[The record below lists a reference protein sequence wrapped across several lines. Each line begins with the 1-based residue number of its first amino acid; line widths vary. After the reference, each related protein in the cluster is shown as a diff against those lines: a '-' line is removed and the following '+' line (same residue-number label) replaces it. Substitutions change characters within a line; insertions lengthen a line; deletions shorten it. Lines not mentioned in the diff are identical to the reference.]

1 MKNKRLNIQ
10 RLIFEFISFSF
21 AVLIAL
27 LVDQWREDH
36 NNDKLAEKAIYN
48 IKQELQENKE
58 AMDILIPSHKSILSQ
73 IDSIIGRKEK
83 NISTVDSII
92 SIDVTLISS
101 SAWEMAEITNAIF
114 YLDFDDAN
122 KMAKVY
128 NLQSYYESI
137 IKQFILKNSY
147 SYQSDQDLEFLRN
160 NKQFLE
166 TIIPLEEDLQNY
178 FNLLLKHVLMEE
190 IEE

>member
-1 MKNKRLNIQ
+1 MKNNKLNLQ
-10 RLIFEFISFSF
+10 RLIFEFISVSF

-27 LVDQWREDH
+27 LVNQWREEY
-36 NNDKLAEKAIYN
+36 NNGKLAEKAIYN
-48 IKQELQENKE
+48 IKQELQENKDVM
-58 AMDILIPSHKSILSQ
+58 AILIPSHKSTLSH
-73 IDSIIGRKEK
+73 IDSIIGREEK
-83 NISTVDSII
+83 NISTVDSNIL
-92 SIDVTLISS
+92 IDVTLISS

-137 IKQFILKNSY
+137 IKQFILKNSF

-166 TIIPLEEDLQNY
+166 TIIPLEENLQNY
-178 FNLLLKHVLMEE
+178 FNLLLKNVLVEE
-190 IEE
+190 IKE

>member
-10 RLIFEFISFSF
+10 RLIFEFISVSF

-27 LVDQWREDH
+27 LVNQWREEY
-36 NNDKLAEKAIYN
+36 NNGKLAEKAIYN
-48 IKQELQENKE
+48 IKQELQENKDVM
-58 AMDILIPSHKSILSQ
+58 AILIPSHKSTLSH
-73 IDSIIGRKEK
+73 IDSIIGREEK
-83 NISTVDSII
+83 NISTVDSNIL
-92 SIDVTLISS
+92 IDVTLISS

-137 IKQFILKNSY
+137 IKQFILKNSF

-166 TIIPLEEDLQNY
+166 TIIPLEENLQNY
-178 FNLLLKHVLMEE
+178 FNLLLKNVLVEE
-190 IEE
+190 IKE

>member
-1 MKNKRLNIQ
+1 
-10 RLIFEFISFSF
+10 
-21 AVLIAL
+21 
-27 LVDQWREDH
+27 
-36 NNDKLAEKAIYN
+36 
-48 IKQELQENKE
+48 
-58 AMDILIPSHKSILSQ
+58 
-73 IDSIIGRKEK
+73 
-83 NISTVDSII
+83 
-92 SIDVTLISS
+92 
-101 SAWEMAEITNAIF
+101 MAEITNAIF

-137 IKQFILKNSY
+137 LKQYILKNSY

-178 FNLLLKHVLMEE
+178 FNLLLKNALVEE
-190 IEE
+190 IKE

>member
-1 MKNKRLNIQ
+1 MENKRLNFQ
-10 RLIFEFISFSF
+10 RLAFEFISVSF

-27 LVDQWREDH
+27 LVNQWREDH
-36 NNDKLAEKAIYN
+36 NNGKLAEKAIYN
-48 IKQELQENKE
+48 IRQELQENKE
-58 AMDILIPSHKSILSQ
+58 VMDILIPSHKSILSH
-73 IDSIIGRKEK
+73 IDSIIGRKE
-83 NISTVDSII
+83 NYNSTVDSII
-92 SIDVTLISS
+92 SIDVALISS

-114 YLDFDDAN
+114 YLNFDDAN

-147 SYQSDQDLEFLRN
+147 SYHSDQDLEFLRN

-178 FNLLLKHVLMEE
+178 FNLLLKNVLVEE
-190 IEE
+190 IKE

>member
-1 MKNKRLNIQ
+1 MKSKKLNLQ
-10 RLIFEFISFSF
+10 RLIFEFISVSF

-27 LVDQWREDH
+27 LVNQWREDY
-36 NNDKLAEKAIYN
+36 NNNKLAEMAIYN
-48 IKQELQENKE
+48 IKQEIQENKDV
-58 AMDILIPSHKSILSQ
+58 MDILIPSHKSILSK
-73 IDSIIGRKEK
+73 IDSIIVRKEK
-83 NISTVDSII
+83 YNSIVDSNISIN
-92 SIDVTLISS
+92 VTLISS

-147 SYQSDQDLEFLRN
+147 SYHSNQDLEFINN

-178 FNLLLKHVLMEE
+178 FNLLLKNVLVEE
-190 IEE
+190 TEK

>member
-1 MKNKRLNIQ
+1 MKNKRFNIK
-10 RLIFEFISFSF
+10 RLISEFISVSF

-27 LVDQWREDH
+27 LVNQWREDH
-36 NNDKLAEKAIYN
+36 NNGKLAEKAIYN
-48 IKQELQENKE
+48 IKQELQENKD
-58 AMDILIPSHKSILSQ
+58 AMAVLIPSHKSILSQ

-83 NISTVDSII
+83 NISTLDSNI

-178 FNLLLKHVLMEE
+178 FNLLLKNVLVEE
-190 IEE
+190 INE

>member
-1 MKNKRLNIQ
+1 MKSKKSNLQ
-10 RLIFEFISFSF
+10 RLIFEFISVSF
-21 AVLIAL
+21 AVLVAL
-27 LVDQWREDH
+27 LVNQWREDH
-36 NNDKLAEKAIYN
+36 NNNNLAEKAIYN
-48 IKQELQENKE
+48 IKQEIQENKDV
-58 AMDILIPSHKSILSQ
+58 MDILIPSHKSILSN
-73 IDSIIGRKEK
+73 IDSMIVRKEK
-83 NISTVDSII
+83 YNSTVDSSI
-92 SIDVTLISS
+92 SINVTLISS

-128 NLQSYYESI
+128 KLQSYYESI

-147 SYQSDQDLEFLRN
+147 SYHSNQDLEFINN

-178 FNLLLKHVLMEE
+178 FNLLLKNVLVEE
-190 IEE
+190 TEK

>member
-1 MKNKRLNIQ
+1 MKSNRLNFQ
-10 RLIFEFISFSF
+10 RLISEFISVSF

-27 LVDQWREDH
+27 LVNQWRADY
-36 NNDKLAEKAIYN
+36 NNSKLAEKAIYN
-48 IKQELQENKE
+48 IKQELQENKD
-58 AMDILIPSHKSILSQ
+58 AMAILIPSHKSILSQ
-73 IDSIIGRKEK
+73 IDSIIGRQEK
-83 NISTVDSII
+83 YNSTLGSTI

-101 SAWEMAEITNAIF
+101 SAWEMAEITNAVF

-137 IKQFILKNSY
+137 IKQFILKNAY
-147 SYQSDQDLEFLRN
+147 NYQSDQDLEFLKN

-166 TIIPLEEDLQNY
+166 TIIPLEEDLHNY
-178 FNLLLKHVLMEE
+178 FNLLLENVLVEE
-190 IEE
+190 IKK

>member
-1 MKNKRLNIQ
+1 M
-10 RLIFEFISFSF
+10 
-21 AVLIAL
+21 LIAL
-27 LVDQWREDH
+27 LVNQWREDH
-36 NNDKLAEKAIYN
+36 NNGKLAEKAIYN
-48 IKQELQENKE
+48 IKQELQENKD
-58 AMDILIPSHKSILSQ
+58 AMAILIPSHKSILSQ
-73 IDSIIGRKEK
+73 IDSIIVRKE
-83 NISTVDSII
+83 NDNSTANSII

-178 FNLLLKHVLMEE
+178 FNLLLKNVLVEE
-190 IEE
+190 IKE

>member
-1 MKNKRLNIQ
+1 MKNERLNIQ
-10 RLIFEFISFSF
+10 RLIFEFISVSF

-27 LVDQWREDH
+27 LVNQWREEY
-36 NNDKLAEKAIYN
+36 NNGKLAEKAIYN
-48 IKQELQENKE
+48 IKQELQENKDVM
-58 AMDILIPSHKSILSQ
+58 AILIPSHKSTLSH
-73 IDSIIGRKEK
+73 IDSIIGREEK
-83 NISTVDSII
+83 NISTVDSNIL
-92 SIDVTLISS
+92 IDVTLISS

-137 IKQFILKNSY
+137 IKQFILKNSF

-178 FNLLLKHVLMEE
+178 FNLLLKNVLVEE
-190 IEE
+190 IKE

>member
-1 MKNKRLNIQ
+1 M
-10 RLIFEFISFSF
+10 E
-21 AVLIAL
+21 
-27 LVDQWREDH
+27 
-36 NNDKLAEKAIYN
+36 
-48 IKQELQENKE
+48 
-58 AMDILIPSHKSILSQ
+58 ILIPSHKSTLSH
-73 IDSIIGRKEK
+73 IDSIIGREEK
-83 NISTVDSII
+83 NISTVDSNIL
-92 SIDVTLISS
+92 IDVTLISS

-137 IKQFILKNSY
+137 IKQFILKNSF

-166 TIIPLEEDLQNY
+166 TIIPLEENLQNY
-178 FNLLLKHVLMEE
+178 FNLLLKNVLVEE
-190 IEE
+190 IKE